1 MALNCRNLKISRSVL
16 YMKIEK
22 MTLVEILL
30 LQDAIDGQLKKIRRD
45 LVKEQVQVVND
56 LLTQVA
62 EAVNEL
68 ECRVADYNDT
78 LHLYEE
84 PIQVSQN
91 IKRLNDKDQFIR
103 IIL

>member
-1 MALNCRNLKISRSVL
+1 
-16 YMKIEK
+16 MKIEK
-22 MTLVEILL
+22 MTLVELLL
-30 LQDAIDGQLKKIRRD
+30 LQDTIDEQLKKIRRD

-84 PIQVSQN
+84 PIQISQN

>member
-1 MALNCRNLKISRSVL
+1 
-16 YMKIEK
+16 MKIEK
-22 MTLVEILL
+22 MTLVELL
-30 LQDAIDGQLKKIRRD
+30 LIQDAIDEQLKKIRRD
-45 LVKEQVQVVND
+45 LVKEQVQLVND
-56 LLTQVA
+56 LLMQVA

>member
-1 MALNCRNLKISRSVL
+1 
-16 YMKIEK
+16 MKIEK
-22 MTLVEILL
+22 MTLVELLL
-30 LQDAIDGQLKKIRRD
+30 LQDAIDEQLQKIRRD
-45 LVKEQVQVVND
+45 SVKEQVQVVND

-84 PIQVSQN
+84 PIQISQN
-91 IKRLNDKDQFIR
+91 IKRLSDKDQFIR

>member
-1 MALNCRNLKISRSVL
+1 
-16 YMKIEK
+16 MKIEK
-22 MTLVEILL
+22 MTLVELLL
-30 LQDAIDGQLKKIRRD
+30 LQDTIDEQLKKIRRD
-45 LVKEQVQVVND
+45 LVKEQVKIVND

-84 PIQVSQN
+84 PIQISQN

>member
-1 MALNCRNLKISRSVL
+1 
-16 YMKIEK
+16 MKIEK
-22 MTLVEILL
+22 MTLVELL
-30 LQDAIDGQLKKIRRD
+30 MVQDAIDEQLKKIRRD
-45 LVKEQVQVVND
+45 LVKEQVQLVND
-56 LLTQVA
+56 LLMQVA

>member
-1 MALNCRNLKISRSVL
+1 
-16 YMKIEK
+16 MKIEK
-22 MTLVEILL
+22 MTLVELLL
-30 LQDAIDGQLKKIRRD
+30 LQDTIDEQLKKIRRD

-91 IKRLNDKDQFIR
+91 IKRLNDEDQFIR

>member
-1 MALNCRNLKISRSVL
+1 ML

-22 MTLVEILL
+22 MNLVELLL
-30 LQDAIDGQLKKIRRD
+30 LQDAIDEQLKKIRRD
-45 LVKEQVQVVND
+45 SVKEQVQVVND

-84 PIQVSQN
+84 PMQISRN

>member
-1 MALNCRNLKISRSVL
+1 
-16 YMKIEK
+16 MKIEK
-22 MTLVEILL
+22 MTLVELLL
-30 LQDAIDGQLKKIRRD
+30 LQDSIDEQLKKIRRD

-91 IKRLNDKDQFIR
+91 IKRLNDEDQFIR

>member
-1 MALNCRNLKISRSVL
+1 ML

-22 MTLVEILL
+22 MTLVELL
-30 LQDAIDGQLKKIRRD
+30 MLQDAIDEQLKKIRRD

-56 LLTQVA
+56 LLTQVV

-91 IKRLNDKDQFIR
+91 IKRLNDEDQFIR

>member
-1 MALNCRNLKISRSVL
+1 
-16 YMKIEK
+16 MKIEK
-22 MTLVEILL
+22 MTLVELL
-30 LQDAIDGQLKKIRRD
+30 IVQDVINERIKKIRYN
-45 LVKEQVQVVND
+45 LVEEQVHLVNN
-56 LLTQVA
+56 LLMQIA

-84 PIQVSQN
+84 PIQINQN
-91 IKRLNDKDQFIR
+91 IKRLSDKDQFIR

>member
-1 MALNCRNLKISRSVL
+1 ML

-22 MTLVEILL
+22 MTLMELLL
-30 LQDAIDGQLKKIRRD
+30 LQDAIDEQLQKIRRD

-84 PIQVSQN
+84 PIQISQN

-103 IIL
+103 IIR

>member
-1 MALNCRNLKISRSVL
+1 
-16 YMKIEK
+16 MKIEK
-22 MTLVEILL
+22 MTLVELLL
-30 LQDAIDGQLKKIRRD
+30 LQDAIDEQLQKIRRD
-45 LVKEQVQVVND
+45 LVKEQVQIVND

-91 IKRLNDKDQFIR
+91 IKRLNDEDQFIR

>member
-1 MALNCRNLKISRSVL
+1 
-16 YMKIEK
+16 MKIEK
-22 MTLVEILL
+22 MTLVELLL
-30 LQDAIDGQLKKIRRD
+30 LQDAIDEQLQKIRRD

>member
-1 MALNCRNLKISRSVL
+1 
-16 YMKIEK
+16 MKIEK
-22 MTLVEILL
+22 MTLVELLL
-30 LQDAIDGQLKKIRRD
+30 LQDAIDEQLQKIRRD

-84 PIQVSQN
+84 PIQISQN

>member
-1 MALNCRNLKISRSVL
+1 
-16 YMKIEK
+16 MKIEK
-22 MTLVEILL
+22 MNLVELLL
-30 LQDAIDGQLKKIRRD
+30 LQDAIDEQLKKIRRD
-45 LVKEQVQVVND
+45 SVKEQVQVVND

-84 PIQVSQN
+84 PIQISQN
-91 IKRLNDKDQFIR
+91 IKRLSDEDQFIR

>member
-1 MALNCRNLKISRSVL
+1 
-16 YMKIEK
+16 MKIEK
-22 MTLVEILL
+22 MTLVELLL
-30 LQDAIDGQLKKIRRD
+30 LQDTIDEQLKKIRRD

-84 PIQVSQN
+84 PSQVSQN
-91 IKRLNDKDQFIR
+91 IKRLNDEDQFIR

>member
-1 MALNCRNLKISRSVL
+1 ML

-22 MTLVEILL
+22 MTLVDLLL
-30 LQDAIDGQLKKIRRD
+30 LQDAIDEQLKKIRRD
-45 LVKEQVQVVND
+45 LVKEQVQIVND

-91 IKRLNDKDQFIR
+91 IKRLSDEDQFIR

>member
-1 MALNCRNLKISRSVL
+1 ML

-22 MTLVEILL
+22 MTLVDLLL
-30 LQDAIDGQLKKIRRD
+30 LQDAIDEQLKKIRRD

-56 LLTQVA
+56 LLTQVV

-84 PIQVSQN
+84 PIQISQN

>member
-1 MALNCRNLKISRSVL
+1 
-16 YMKIEK
+16 MKIEK
-22 MTLVEILL
+22 MTLMELLL
-30 LQDAIDGQLKKIRRD
+30 LQDAIDEQLKKIRRD

-84 PIQVSQN
+84 PIQISQN
-91 IKRLNDKDQFIR
+91 TKRLNDKDQFIT

>member
-1 MALNCRNLKISRSVL
+1 
-16 YMKIEK
+16 MKIEK
-22 MTLVEILL
+22 MTLVELLL
-30 LQDAIDGQLKKIRRD
+30 LQDTIDEQLKKIRRD

-84 PIQVSQN
+84 PIQISQN
-91 IKRLNDKDQFIR
+91 IKRLNDEDQFIR

>member
-1 MALNCRNLKISRSVL
+1 ML

-22 MTLVEILL
+22 MTLVELLL
-30 LQDAIDGQLKKIRRD
+30 LQDTIDEQLKKIRRD

-91 IKRLNDKDQFIR
+91 IKRLNDEDQFIR

>member
-1 MALNCRNLKISRSVL
+1 
-16 YMKIEK
+16 MKIEK
-22 MTLVEILL
+22 MTLVELLL
-30 LQDAIDGQLKKIRRD
+30 LQDSIDEQLKKIRRD
-45 LVKEQVQVVND
+45 LVKEQVQIVND

-91 IKRLNDKDQFIR
+91 IKRLNDEDQFIR

>member
-1 MALNCRNLKISRSVL
+1 MN
-16 YMKIEK
+16 IEK
-22 MTLVEILL
+22 MTLVELLL
-30 LQDAIDGQLKKIRRD
+30 LQDTIDEQLKKIRRD

-68 ECRVADYNDT
+68 VWRVVDYNDT

-91 IKRLNDKDQFIR
+91 IKRLNDEDQFIR

>member
-1 MALNCRNLKISRSVL
+1 ML

-22 MTLVEILL
+22 MTLVELLL
-30 LQDAIDGQLKKIRRD
+30 LQDTIDEQLKKIRRD

-84 PIQVSQN
+84 PIQISQN
-91 IKRLNDKDQFIR
+91 IKRLSDKDQFIR

>member
-1 MALNCRNLKISRSVL
+1 
-16 YMKIEK
+16 MKIEK
-22 MTLVEILL
+22 MTLVEILM
-30 LQDAIDGQLKKIRRD
+30 LQDAIDEQLKKIRRD
-45 LVKEQVQVVND
+45 LVKEQVQIVND

-78 LHLYEE
+78 LQLYEE

-91 IKRLNDKDQFIR
+91 IKRLKDEDQFIR

>member
-1 MALNCRNLKISRSVL
+1 ML

-22 MTLVEILL
+22 MTLVELL
-30 LQDAIDGQLKKIRRD
+30 MLQDAIDEQLKKIRRD

-84 PIQVSQN
+84 PIQISQN

>member
-1 MALNCRNLKISRSVL
+1 ML
-16 YMKIEK
+16 YMKIEQ

-30 LQDAIDGQLKKIRRD
+30 LQDAIDEQLKKIRRD
-45 LVKEQVQVVND
+45 LVKEQVQVVNG
-56 LLTQVA
+56 LLMQVA

-84 PIQVSQN
+84 PIQISQN
-91 IKRLNDKDQFIR
+91 IKRLNDEDQFIR

>member
-1 MALNCRNLKISRSVL
+1 
-16 YMKIEK
+16 MKIEK
-22 MTLVEILL
+22 MTLVELL
-30 LQDAIDGQLKKIRRD
+30 MLQDAIDEQLKKIRRD

-84 PIQVSQN
+84 PIQIRQN

>member
-1 MALNCRNLKISRSVL
+1 
-16 YMKIEK
+16 MKIEK
-22 MTLVEILL
+22 MTLVELLL
-30 LQDAIDGQLKKIRRD
+30 LQDAIDEQLKKIRRD
-45 LVKEQVQVVND
+45 SVKEQVQVVND

-84 PIQVSQN
+84 PIQISQN
-91 IKRLNDKDQFIR
+91 IKRLSDKDQVIR

>member
-1 MALNCRNLKISRSVL
+1 
-16 YMKIEK
+16 MKIEK
-22 MTLVEILL
+22 MTLVELLL
-30 LQDAIDGQLKKIRRD
+30 LQDTIDEQLQKIRRD

-91 IKRLNDKDQFIR
+91 IKRLSDKDQFIR

>member
-1 MALNCRNLKISRSVL
+1 
-16 YMKIEK
+16 MKIEK
-22 MTLVEILL
+22 MTLVELLL
-30 LQDAIDGQLKKIRRD
+30 LQDAIDEQLKNIRRD

-91 IKRLNDKDQFIR
+91 IKRLSDKDQFIR